1 MFQSLHNKKRQYHV
15 ILLKWERYTGKK
27 KKVLVINLNAV
38 YHLCKCIKWWKIMQ
52 AAIRI
57 TCQSSNY
64 VLVIKYIL
72 EALINPIPYIS
83 LVFFP
88 PLDLHQFSFWL
99 FQFFFVSILL
109 SCKFLGATAL
119 YSRAGRRSSRAVTS
133 KLSIKIRNSNKYF
146 SSSPSFSCKYQL
158 LSWNESSHQSP
169 FPKYFLRRQNKVLLN
184 YMYRKLME

>member
-1 MFQSLHNKKRQYHV
+1 
-15 ILLKWERYTGKK
+15 
-27 KKVLVINLNAV
+27 
-38 YHLCKCIKWWKIMQ
+38 MQ

-88 PLDLHQFSFWL
+88 PSPPSFWL
-99 FQFFFVSILL
+99 FQFFFVSGLL

-119 YSRAGRRSSRAVTS
+119 YSRARRRSSRAVTS

-146 SSSPSFSCKYQL
+146 SPSPSFSCKYQL

-169 FPKYFLRRQNKVLLN
+169 FPKYFLRRQNKI
-184 YMYRKLME
+184 

>member
-1 MFQSLHNKKRQYHV
+1 MRKIH
-15 ILLKWERYTGKK
+15 WKK

-38 YHLCKCIKWWKIMQ
+38 YHLFKCIKWWKTMQ

-57 TCQSSNY
+57 TCQSNNY

-88 PLDLHQFSFWL
+88 PSDLHQISFWL
-99 FQFFFVSILL
+99 FQFFFVSGLL

-119 YSRAGRRSSRAVTS
+119 YSRARTRRSRAVTS
-133 KLSIKIRNSNKYF
+133 KLSIKIRKSNKYF
-146 SSSPSFSCKYQL
+146 SPSPSFSCKYQL

-169 FPKYFLRRQNKVLLN
+169 FPKYFLRRQNKIWLIYIGSLWN
-184 YMYRKLME
+184 NR